1 MPTQMPHMRKY
12 LRHME
17 PLPKLP
23 KLKDAQVMLDR
34 LHEGVSL
41 AEELAH
47 FVGRA
52 AALPAVLRSR
62 ALASMETGM
71 RQRCHEL
78 LAPDRY
84 APVQLESIL
93 QQKLEQSLLHISV
106 AFHSHV
112 QAAVMSSPIDFQ
124 FLGFPSLE

>member
-71 RQRCHEL
+71 RQRRHEL
-78 LAPDRY
+78 LAPDGY
-84 APVQLESIL
+84 APLQLETTS
-93 QQKLEQSLLHISV
+93 
-106 AFHSHV
+106 
-112 QAAVMSSPIDFQ
+112 
-124 FLGFPSLE
+124 